1 MSRASIDFWCKS
13 QLWFQNCFFNW
24 PTVKTQ
30 LRIYKNKNY
39 TYRKK
44 WFFLKLFL
52 KVVLSEFVNMSQQ
65 GSIKIFL
72 KTFYER
78 FLEKKHKNINDNR
91 HILVHILFIYWF
103 CSLVWCRML
112 AVLSWTPIPTV
123 SINVCS
129 PHPPPCIMLHCPFD
143 WLGVQWERREDAWL
157 KKC

>member
-1 MSRASIDFWCKS
+1 MSRASFNFWWTS

-44 WFFLKLFL
+44 WFFFKLFL

-65 GSIKIFL
+65 GTIKIFL
-72 KTFYER
+72 ADLSWEVFRKNT
-78 FLEKKHKNINDNR
+78 KNINYNR
-91 HILVHILFIYWF
+91 HILGYILFFPWF
-103 CSLVWCRML
+103 WSLVWCRML
-112 AVLSWTPIPTV
+112 ALLSWTPIPTV

-129 PHPPPCIMLHCPFD
+129 PHPPPCMMLHCPFD